1 MSVCA
6 YWRNCKRRAR
16 RVGGVAPEA
25 EAAAQVGHLIAAGLE
40 QLLGGERRAAVG
52 MADLH
57 RGFARGDFAAAGFQF
72 RQGNPLAAGNAAVGP
87 LKLLGGAHIED
98 VTWTQKLNQPL

>member
-1 MSVCA
+1 
-6 YWRNCKRRAR
+6 
-16 RVGGVAPEA
+16 
-25 EAAAQVGHLIAAGLE
+25 
-40 QLLGGERRAAVG
+40 